1 VHYDVGSGH
10 GWGTV
15 DATVVRDGTS
25 WRVSHSLCDGNIVGH
40 LRFECSPRKVA
51 LCVVVERDLG
61 EQVRAGDGDKKA
73 PLGLSLLQQ
82 RDGVALLGG
91 NVEEEQ

>member
-1 VHYDVGSGH
+1 MQAITCVPHIVSRPNE
-10 GWGTV
+10 TNKQ
-15 DATVVRDGTS
+15 TS
-25 WRVSHSLCDGNIVGH
+25 WRVSHSLCDGNVVGH

-61 EQVRAGDGDKKA
+61 EQVRAGDGDKKT

-82 RDGVALLGG
+82 RDGVALLGES
-91 NVEEEQ
+91 VEEE